1 MKTTHATLRDCLALK
16 CLDCCGGDWEGVL
29 NCTSKD
35 CPLLSTRP
43 TEKCDKLK
51 AKFWSESK
59 GRLKVLPVIRKRE
72 ESEDQKGTARQ
83 LAREKETKG

>member
-1 MKTTHATLRDCLALK
+1 MKTTQATLKDCLALK

-43 TEKCDKLK
+43 TDRRDKLK
-51 AKFWSESK
+51 AKFWSETK
-59 GRLKVLPVIRKRE
+59 GHLKVLPVIRKRE
-72 ESEDQKGTARQ
+72 TSEEQKAAAER
-83 LAREKETKG
+83 LARDKAPKE